1 MKQIKFLPLTICLA
15 CATDS
20 EKESEAP
27 ELEDYE
33 DPADD
38 ICAGNAPV
46 IVELG
51 CENTGLQDNADAGQ
65 ALPTMTFSVNATDE
79 DGDLNAYN
87 LLIEFDDVL
96 DGSLAD
102 DAEQLTV
109 SGSVSNS
116 DECSVENV
124 TISTRVFLQG
134 GPPEYDTEFEFYF
147 SLFDAAGERSAA
159 EMIVCRTPDENGDG
173 DP

>member
-1 MKQIKFLPLTICLA
+1 MKQIKFLALAVCFA
-15 CATDS
+15 CATD
-20 EKESEAP
+20 EAKENDAP
-27 ELEDYE
+27 DLEEHD

-38 ICAGNAPV
+38 ICAGTAPV
-46 IVELG
+46 ITELA

-65 ALPTMTFSVNATDE
+65 ALPTLTFTVNGTDE

-109 SGSVSNS
+109 SGSVSNA
-116 DECSVENV
+116 DECTVENV
-124 TISTRVFLQG
+124 NISTRVFLQG